1 MYDVDHHRQI
11 SLRNKGYVQC
21 AQASLRIKQSHF
33 EKLKYQTFMI
43 VSWEL
48 EQMKKIFLLFSV

>member
-1 MYDVDHHRQI
+1 MYDVDHHRQK
-11 SLRNKGYVQC
+11 SLRNKGYAEC
-21 AQASLRIKQSHF
+21 AQASLRIKQSQF